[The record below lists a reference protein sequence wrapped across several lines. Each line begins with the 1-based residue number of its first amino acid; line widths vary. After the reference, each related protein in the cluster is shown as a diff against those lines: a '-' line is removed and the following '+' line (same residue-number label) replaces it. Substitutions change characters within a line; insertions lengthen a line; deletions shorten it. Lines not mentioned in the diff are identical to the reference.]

1 MAGKPR
7 LRSAPPVPAG
17 ELEQSVRES
26 LGSLEL
32 RPEDAAAQAL
42 ALRYARAI
50 DEAYE
55 PEGRAVMNDLG
66 PKLLAALV
74 ELGATPKAR
83 AAAGHPPAPTSG
95 SKLAALRGGTA

>member
-1 MAGKPR
+1 MASKPR
-7 LRSAPPVPAG
+7 LRSAPPAVAG

-26 LGSLEL
+26 LGTLDL
-32 RPEDAAAQAL
+32 QPEDAGVREL
-42 ALRYARAI
+42 ALRYARTI
-50 DEAYE
+50 DETVDA
-55 PEGRAVMNDLG
+55 EGRAAMSDLG

-83 AAAGHPPAPTSG
+83 AAAGQPPAPSSG